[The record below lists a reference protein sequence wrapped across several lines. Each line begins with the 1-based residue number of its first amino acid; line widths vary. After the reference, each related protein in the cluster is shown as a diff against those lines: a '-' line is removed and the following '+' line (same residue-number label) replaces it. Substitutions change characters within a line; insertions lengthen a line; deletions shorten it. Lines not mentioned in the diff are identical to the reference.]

1 MNELTK
7 SEGSAVVQNTAGL
20 KEIKLC
26 PDGKYR
32 WVYEMNMLKNPTLL
46 LTLYKFFGIVV
57 LILMV
62 ILLLIGLFSDDFL
75 DALIIAGKIS
85 LFMAGFFAVLMPVGY
100 LLVAAIYKGKYIVVF
115 EMDEH
120 GIEHRQLEAQV
131 KRIQA
136 MEWLTALAGLARGS
150 LSTMGAGILGAT
162 KTASYSSFESVFT
175 VKPHRW
181 RHMIEVNQPTSFNEV
196 YVDEDFDFVLDYIRK
211 HCPKVK

>member
-32 WVYEMNMLKNPTLL
+32 WVYELDMLKNPTLL
-46 LTLYKFFGIVV
+46 LTLYKFFGIVI

-85 LFMAGFFAVLMPVGY
+85 LFMAGFFAVLLPLGY
-100 LLVAAIYKGKYIVVF
+100 LIVAAIYRGKYIVVF

-131 KRIQA
+131 KKAQA
-136 MEWLTALAGLARGS
+136 MGWLTALVGAAGGRLT
-150 LSTMGAGILGAT
+150 TMGAGILGAT
-162 KTASYSSFESVFT
+162 KTSSYSSFAVVHT
-175 VKPHRW
+175 VKPYRW
-181 RHMIEVNQPTSFNEV
+181 RHMIKVNEPFCYNQV

>member
-7 SEGSAVVQNTAGL
+7 TEGSAVELKTAGL

-57 LILMV
+57 LILMG
-62 ILLLIGLFSDDFL
+62 ILLLIGLFSGDFL

-85 LFMAGFFAVLMPVGY
+85 LLMAGFFAVLMPLAY

-120 GIEHRQLEAQV
+120 GIEHRQLEDQV

-136 MEWLTALAGLARGS
+136 MEWLTALVGAAGGRLT
-150 LSTMGAGILGAT
+150 TMGAGILGAT
-162 KTASYSSFESVFT
+162 KTASYSTFASVHT
-175 VKPHRW
+175 VKPYRW
-181 RHMIEVNQPTSFNEV
+181 RHMIKVNEPTSYNEV

-211 HCPKVK
+211 HCPKVS

>member
-7 SEGSAVVQNTAGL
+7 TEGSAVVQKTAGL

-46 LTLYKFFGIVV
+46 LTLYKFFGIVI

-62 ILLLIGLFSDDFL
+62 IILLLGLFSDDL
-75 DALIIAGKIS
+75 LNLLITTGKIG
-85 LFMAGFFAVLMPVGY
+85 LLMAGIVGVLLPLGY
-100 LLVAAIYKGKYIVVF
+100 LIVAAIYRGKYIVVF

-131 KRIQA
+131 KKAQA
-136 MEWLTALAGLARGS
+136 MGWLTALVGAAGGRLT
-150 LSTMGAGILGAT
+150 TMGAGILGAT

-181 RHMIEVNQPTSFNEV
+181 RHMIEVNQLTSFNEV